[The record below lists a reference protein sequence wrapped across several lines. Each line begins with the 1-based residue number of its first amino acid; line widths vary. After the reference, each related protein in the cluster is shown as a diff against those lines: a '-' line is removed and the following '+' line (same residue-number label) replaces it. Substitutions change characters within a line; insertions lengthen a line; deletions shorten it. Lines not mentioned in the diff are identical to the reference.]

1 MKWFLIVLLALSV
14 AAGCRTNVSPDQQA
28 RDLQTTAEVKS
39 KLAAELGVQTV
50 TNIDVNTT
58 GGVVTL
64 AGSVNSAEAKDRA
77 TAIAQSVPDVSS
89 VVNSLQVA
97 GG

>member
-1 MKWFLIVLLALSV
+1 
-14 AAGCRTNVSPDQQA
+14 
-28 RDLQTTAEVKS
+28 
-39 KLAAELGVQTV
+39 
-50 TNIDVNTT
+50 
-58 GGVVTL
+58 VVTL